1 MNDERRKMDDE
12 RIERALQDIGRAE
25 PANDL
30 SARIIANLPRA
41 AQTPNVNVGLGV
53 VTLLAALLGFALAYQ
68 SAFTLR
74 ANGAFDLVSYYTTQP
89 EIVTMYPSEAWRA
102 LAAAIPWMSMGI
114 SMVMLAVAFWLTAR
128 LTARPAARAAG

>member
-1 MNDERRKMDDE
+1 MKEHRPQTTDE
-12 RIERALQDIGRAE
+12 RIERALQEIGRTE
-25 PANDL
+25 PAGDL
-30 SARIIANLPRA
+30 SARIIANLPHDA
-41 AQTPNVNVGLGV
+41 HTWNAKAGLGV
-53 VTLLAALLGFALAYQ
+53 VTLLAALIGFALAYQ
-68 SAFTLR
+68 TAFTLR

-89 EIVTMYPSEAWRA
+89 EIVMMYPSEAWRA